1 MQRSVKHF
9 TPRRRGERGG
19 TGAAVE
25 EVQEPGRS
33 RGYRGYTKG
42 HAAAAATRER
52 HRERDREI
60 YLLLPDAIKH
70 FINESFQLL
79 ARDFTLTCPSI
90 QGTVPYI
97 LYYMFLA
104 AF

>member
-19 TGAAVE
+19 TGAAV
-25 EVQEPGRS
+25 GR
-33 RGYRGYTKG
+33 
-42 HAAAAATRER
+42 ATGAREQQGTEATQKDMR
-52 HRERDREI
+52 RLQLLESDTEREREI

-70 FINESFQLL
+70 LINESFQLL

-90 QGTVPYI
+90 QGTVPYV

-104 AF
+104 AS